1 MITQN
6 SYIFLKH
13 SKMTKIRIYL
23 MAIYFIN
30 KSRLTTHIISLTSR
44 GIGLP
49 NKSSYLCNIRNFMRP
64 KHAQIGG
71 ISFLNPR
78 MLGIYV

>member
-6 SYIFLKH
+6 SYLFLKH
-13 SKMTKIRIYL
+13 SKITKIRIYL
-23 MAIYFIN
+23 MAIYSIN
-30 KSRLTTHIISLTSR
+30 KSRLTTHIISLISC

-49 NKSSYLCNIRNFMRP
+49 NKSSYLCRIRNFMRP

-78 MLGIYV
+78 MLGIHV

>member
-6 SYIFLKH
+6 SYLFLKH
-13 SKMTKIRIYL
+13 SEITKIRIYL
-23 MAIYFIN
+23 MGIYSIN
-30 KSRLTTHIISLTSR
+30 KSRLMTHIISLISY
-44 GIGLP
+44 GIGLLD
-49 NKSSYLCNIRNFMRP
+49 KSSYLCKIRNFMRP

-78 MLGIYV
+78 MLGIHV